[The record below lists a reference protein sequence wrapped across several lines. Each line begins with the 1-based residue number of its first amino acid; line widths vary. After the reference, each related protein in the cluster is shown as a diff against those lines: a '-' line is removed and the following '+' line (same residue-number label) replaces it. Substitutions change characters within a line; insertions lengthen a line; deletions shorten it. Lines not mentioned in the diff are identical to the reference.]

1 MHPDAKF
8 RARVRQAAGRD
19 FEVQIIP
26 SWEELTEA
34 LRRVSP
40 AALVVVDP
48 YRGSGR
54 QAQLSPELRGLLR
67 EFPSIAVLAAVET
80 QAGRRQ
86 ADLRTLGQWGVME
99 IILVD
104 EDDPQAI
111 TRLLLA
117 VRGRPLQSLLERS
130 LPANTTGRARSILNA
145 AAEVAATGGQSEEL
159 AGTLHVSMRTL
170 LRWCESA
177 GLPPPRQLL
186 AWMRILLAAELLDR
200 PGCTVKDVASA
211 CGYSSDSGLRR
222 VFSDFLGT
230 NPKTLRQGSAFATAS
245 RAFGKALTQS
255 RRGKLKE
262 VEVARRAA

>member
-8 RARVRQAAGRD
+8 RARVRQAAGGQ
-19 FEVQIIP
+19 FAVEIIG
-26 SWEELTEA
+26 SWEELNQA
-34 LRRVSP
+34 LGEVSP

-48 YRGSGR
+48 YQGSGR

-99 IILVD
+99 IILVG
-104 EDDPQAI
+104 EDNPPAI

-117 VRGRPLQSLLERS
+117 VRGRPLQSLLDRS
-130 LPANTTGRARSILNA
+130 LPADTSGRARSILNA

-159 AGTLHVSMRTL
+159 ARTLHVSMRTL

-177 GLPPPRQLL
+177 GLPPPRQVL
-186 AWMRILLAAELLDR
+186 AWMRILLAAELLDH
-200 PGCTVKDVASA
+200 PGRSVEDVASA
-211 CGYSSDSGLRR
+211 CGYASDSGLRR

-230 NPKTLRQGSAFATAS
+230 NPRALRKGSAFAAAS
-245 RAFGKALTQS
+245 RAFRRALPES
-255 RRGKLKE
+255 RRSSQKQVKL
-262 VEVARRAA
+262 AGHAG